1 MSEHEGDSGK
11 TGAFLLGF
19 LVGVLVC
26 LGAGG
31 SFFAV
36 QARQRMTATRAAMME
51 AERAAHEAMAAR
63 DAREAAMQAAEKA
76 RAERERAD
84 KALKELKAKE
94 KDAKDGPKE

>member
-51 AERAAHEAMAAR
+51 AEMARAEAEEAR
-63 DAREAAMQAAEKA
+63 RRAEKA
-76 RAERERAD
+76 LEAAK
-84 KALKELKAKE
+84 KAVEKAKE
-94 KDAKDGPKE
+94 

>member
-1 MSEHEGDSGK
+1 MSEHDGDGGK

-31 SFFAV
+31 TFFV
-36 QARQRMTATRAAMME
+36 VGQRQTMME